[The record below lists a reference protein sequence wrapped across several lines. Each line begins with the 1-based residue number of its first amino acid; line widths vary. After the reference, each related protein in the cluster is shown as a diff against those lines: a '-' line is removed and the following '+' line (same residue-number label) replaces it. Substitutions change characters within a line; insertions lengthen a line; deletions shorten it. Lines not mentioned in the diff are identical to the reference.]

1 MKQTRLLPLILLSL
15 LALPPLR
22 TDAQVGPGGVG
33 SLTNTQLWLRSDS
46 LIAIQPL
53 YFVTSWY
60 DLSGHMRDFG
70 AVVMGQTVPSL
81 TMNVLNGYPAVTFSD
96 QGGVNGDF
104 LGYNGSLGITGSD
117 AATVVIVA
125 RNTTTADEQNGG
137 LYMGQKNVGGA
148 NAVRSYGLE
157 YADAVRFNGLSQVFN
172 NGHTRDAWK
181 IICYTNPAGASASAY
196 QAYLDGTLLTGSSAS
211 GTVPSLVSNFALL
224 GATQMNG
231 TYNPGGYFNGDMM
244 EVAVFSGQLN
254 DAERVVLDNNL
265 GAKYLITIPDDH
277 YAWETTH
284 SHDVS
289 GIAAYN
295 GTLFTNAWS
304 TGMLLVNSPDDLT
317 EGEYLF
323 FGHDRGNAKTW
334 TTAEVPAPGTYRL
347 AREWRVDEKSDVGTV
362 TISIP
367 ATSLPP
373 LPAGYST
380 VGVLTDD
387 DGDFTT
393 GATMHRTTLASGTY
407 SVNLNLADGQYLAIA
422 VFRPEVNFVIAS
434 SSGQENIANVTV
446 QTYLNY
452 PHTADVSF
460 NYSATG
466 GTAVNG
472 TDYTLIPGTITIPAG
487 SVTGSFNITII
498 DDALVEPDETIITNL
513 SGPSSGLSIGL
524 QNTFVYTI
532 INDDNVYASFS
543 SATASG
549 AEGNSP
555 GTVSSPRIIVSG
567 GIITA
572 PGSLII
578 MVTNGTATSDDW
590 SQTSNVISIPAGDYT
605 TPVSIPLP
613 ASVLT
618 ILGDLIVEND
628 ETINLS
634 MNTFINV
641 RAGAI
646 INCVYTIINDDS
658 STISVTAST
667 PLITEGGPGAAGTG
681 NFVFALTNPLSTAR
695 TVSYT
700 VTGSAT
706 SGTDYNVLAG
716 SFTMPAN
723 TVTYNLILTSVA
735 DLIVEGDETVTVTI
749 TGVTGTPAI
758 NINATP
764 ATITIDDDDLPG
776 ILYSPSSVTMT
787 EGSTATIEVWL
798 TNAPSGSVT
807 LNISTLMT
815 GLLNLN
821 PVTLSFNTSN
831 YSTHQMITLQS
842 VENPL
847 MGDQTDNVIISVNDA
862 VSDDPFDP
870 LPDINIPV
878 TVTNNDIAS
887 IVVNPGT
894 VTVAENGTATFTV
907 MLSSGPAS
915 GNVVIDMVSNNTG
928 VATINISQLTFTTLN
943 WNVPQTVTVT
953 GVNNNTIPDAS
964 TTISLAVNDP
974 LSNNDF
980 DGLTATVNVNVT
992 NDDVAGFIVT
1002 PLNITI
1008 DEGGPAG
1015 QFSIVLTAQPLS
1027 DVVFDLVNTSPVYTT
1042 FPARVTFTPANWNIP
1057 AVVNV
1062 TAIEDMLDTDRT
1074 DVIAV
1079 TVNQSLS
1086 DNSFDALAAQNVT
1099 ITIND
1104 NDPPVITGCP
1114 ADITVS
1120 NDPGLCSAV
1129 VTWTPPT
1136 STAPM
1141 VSTHNPG
1148 DIFPVGTVTVTY
1160 TSVDDDGM
1168 VSVCSFTVTVND
1180 TEAPVVACAGATVS
1194 LDASGNASVTAAD
1207 ILSSAPSDNCG
1218 VASVTLS
1225 RSSFTCADL
1234 GDVTI
1239 TVTVTDVNGNIST
1252 CDAIVTVTDPFP
1264 ASLNAGPDGMICI
1277 TTPSYGITGATA
1289 SNMSLLWTTSGS
1301 GSFSDPS
1308 VLNPVYTRGPTDL
1321 TSVTLVLTGNKINGC
1336 PVTLTDNM
1344 VLSFA
1349 GLPVADAGTDKDLC
1363 SGTHDVALNDATAS
1377 NGSVAWTTSGDGTFN
1392 DPSSVNPFYTFGPS
1406 DTGPVVLT
1414 MNVTSLL
1421 CGSAADDVTITFT
1434 TAPSADAGPDAA
1446 LCRSEAGY
1454 QVSGASHAG
1463 GTVSWTTSGNGSF
1476 DDPATDN
1483 PFYTF
1488 GTSDYAL
1495 GSVTLTMHVNGGGTC
1510 GTVTSSA
1517 VITINPL
1524 PVIQVTQLKDISC
1537 TGLTDGE
1544 IHLNATAGLPPYRY
1558 SIDSSPFQS
1567 SGDFSGLS
1575 AASYYFEVM
1584 DANGCVSDTLLEIK
1598 EPLPFTAVIDSTWNV
1613 SCNGGNDGAVY
1624 ITAAG
1629 GTEPYIISWTGPAGF
1644 TASAADITGLTAG
1657 AYNLTI
1663 TDANSCSVI
1672 NLAADLTE
1680 PLAISIVSAVL
1691 SDYGGYGVSC
1701 SGSGDGSV
1709 SVTVTGGTAPLA
1721 YLWSGPGGYS
1731 STQDRIENVPAGIYT
1746 LTITDNNG
1754 CQLTKAY
1761 TLTSPGP
1768 ILLSA
1773 TGKPAACPDTPD
1785 GSIDLSVTGG
1795 AGTLIYQWND
1805 GATTQ
1810 NRSGI
1815 LPGDYMVTVTD
1826 ENGCSAGL
1834 DVNVDVTGYDCLRV
1848 YEIIT
1853 PNGDGRND
1861 TWKLR
1866 NAELYPD
1873 GEAFVYNRWGRLVFH
1888 TRDLTDEWDGTY
1900 NGKILPNDSYH
1911 YVIRLNDGSEPRTG
1925 VITIIS
1931 K

>member
-1 MKQTRLLPLILLSL
+1 MKQTRLLPIVLLL
-15 LALPPLR
+15 LLTLPPLH

-46 LIAIQPL
+46 LIAIMPL

-60 DLSGHMRDFG
+60 DLSGHMHDFG
-70 AVVMGQTVPSL
+70 AVTMGQSVPSL
-81 TMNVLNGYPAVTFSD
+81 TTNVVNGYPAVSFSD

-125 RNTTTADEQNGG
+125 RNTTAADEQNGG

-157 YADAVRFNGLSQVFN
+157 YADAVRFNGQSQVFN
-172 NGHTRDAWK
+172 DGHSQGTWK
-181 IICYTNPAGASASAY
+181 IIYYTNPAGASVSAY

-224 GATQMNG
+224 GATQING
-231 TYNPGGYFNGDMM
+231 IYNPAGYFNGDMT
-244 EVAVFSGQLN
+244 EVAVFTGQLN

-265 GAKYLITIPDDH
+265 GAKYLISIADDH

-295 GTLFTNAWS
+295 GSVFTNAWS
-304 TGMLLVNSPDDLT
+304 AGMLSINSPDDLT

-323 FGHDRGNAKTW
+323 FGHDRGNSKTW
-334 TTAEVPAPGTYRL
+334 TTTEVPAPGTYRL
-347 AREWRVDEKSDVGTV
+347 AREWRIDETSDVGTV
-362 TISIP
+362 TINIP
-367 ATSLPP
+367 AASLPS

-380 VGVLTDD
+380 VGIMTDD
-387 DGDFTT
+387 DGDFTS

-407 SVNLNLADGQYLAIA
+407 SVSLNLTDGQYLAIA
-422 VFRPEVNFVIAS
+422 VFRPEVNFVVAS

-446 QTYLNY
+446 QAYLNY
-452 PHTADVSF
+452 PHISDVSVD
-460 NYSATG
+460 YSVTG
-466 GTAVNG
+466 GTATNG
-472 TDYTLIPGTITIPAG
+472 TDYTLVPGAIYIPAG

-498 DDALVEPDETIITNL
+498 DDELVEPDETIITAL
-513 SGPSSGLSIGL
+513 SNPSSGLSIGL

-543 SATASG
+543 SAAASG
-549 AEGNSP
+549 PEGNSP
-555 GTVSSPRIIVSG
+555 GAVSTPQIVVSG
-567 GIITA
+567 GIITT
-572 PGSLII
+572 PGSLIV

-605 TPVSIPLP
+605 TPVSVPLP

-618 ILGDLIVEND
+618 ILGDLVVEND
-628 ETINLS
+628 ETVNLS
-634 MNTFINV
+634 MNSFVNV
-641 RAGAI
+641 LAGAI
-646 INCVYTIINDDS
+646 VNSVYTIINDDS

-667 PLITEGGPGAAGTG
+667 PDITEGGPGAAGTG
-681 NFVFALTNPLSTAR
+681 TFVFALTNPVSTAR
-695 TVSYT
+695 TVSYSVSGT
-700 VTGSAT
+700 AT
-706 SGTDYNVLAG
+706 SGTDYIALAG
-716 SFTMPAN
+716 SFVMPAN
-723 TVTYNLILTSVA
+723 TVTFNLTLTSIA

-749 TGVTGTPAI
+749 TGVSGTPAI
-758 NINATP
+758 NINAAP

-776 ILYSPSSVTMT
+776 ILFSPSSVTMA

-798 TNAPSGSVT
+798 TNAPAGSVT

-815 GLLNLN
+815 GVLNIN
-821 PVTLSFNTSN
+821 PVTLTFNTSN
-831 YSTHQMITLQS
+831 YSTHQVITLQS

-878 TVTNNDIAS
+878 NVTNNDVAS

-907 MLSSGPAS
+907 SLSSGPAS
-915 GNVVIDMVSNNTG
+915 GDVVIDLVSDNTG
-928 VATINISQLTFTTLN
+928 VATINVSQLTFTTLN
-943 WNVPQTVTVT
+943 WNIPQTVTVT

-974 LSNNDF
+974 LSNDDF
-980 DGLTATVNVNVT
+980 DGLTATVDVNVT
-992 NDDVAGFIVT
+992 NDDVAGFVVT

-1015 QFSIVLTAQPLS
+1015 QFTIVLTAQPVS
-1027 DVVFDLVNTSPVYTT
+1027 DVVFDLVNASPVYTMY
-1042 FPARVTFTPANWNIP
+1042 PAQVTFTPANWNIP
-1057 AVVNV
+1057 VVVNV
-1062 TAIEDMLDTDRT
+1062 TAIEDALDADRT

-1099 ITIND
+1099 VTIND

-1114 ADITVS
+1114 ASITVS
-1120 NDPGLCSAV
+1120 NSPGACSAP

-1136 STAPM
+1136 SSAPM

-1148 DIFPVGTVTVTY
+1148 DTFPVGTSTVTY
-1160 TSVDDDGM
+1160 TSTDDDGM
-1168 VSVCSFTVTVND
+1168 VSTCSFTITVND
-1180 TEAPVVACAGATVS
+1180 TENPAVTCAGATVA
-1194 LDASGNASVTAAD
+1194 LDASGNASIAAAD
-1207 ILSSAPSDNCG
+1207 ILSSAPTDNCG
-1218 VASVTLS
+1218 IASVTLS

-1234 GDVTI
+1234 GDVTV
-1239 TVTVTDVNGNIST
+1239 TVTVADVNGNVST
-1252 CDAIVTVTDPFP
+1252 CDAIVTVEDPFP

-1277 TTPSYGITGATA
+1277 TSPSYNITGATA
-1289 SNMSLLWTTSGS
+1289 SNMSLFWTTSGS
-1301 GSFSDPS
+1301 GSFNDPTI
-1308 VLNPVYTRGPTDL
+1308 LNPVYTCGPADI
-1321 TSVTLVLTGNKINGC
+1321 TSVTLTLTGNKINGC
-1336 PVTLTDNM
+1336 PVTLTDDM

-1349 GLPVADAGTDKDLC
+1349 GLPVADAGADMDLC
-1363 SGTHDVALNDATAS
+1363 SGTPDVALSDASAS
-1377 NGSVAWTTSGDGTFN
+1377 NGSVTWATSGDGSFS
-1392 DPSSVNPFYTFGPS
+1392 DPSSVNPVYAFGPS
-1406 DTGPVVLT
+1406 DTGPVALT
-1414 MNVTSLL
+1414 MTVTSLL
-1421 CGSAADDVTITFT
+1421 CGSVTDDVTITFT
-1434 TAPSADAGPDAA
+1434 TAPVAVAGPDAA

-1454 QVSGASHAG
+1454 QVSGASHSG
-1463 GTVSWTTSGNGSF
+1463 GTVSWTTSGNGTF
-1476 DDPATDN
+1476 DDPSADN
-1483 PFYTF
+1483 PYYTF
-1488 GTSDYAL
+1488 GTFDYAL
-1495 GSVTLTMHVNGGGTC
+1495 GSVTLTLEVAGGGSC
-1510 GTVTSSA
+1510 GTDVSSA
-1517 VITINPL
+1517 IVTINPL
-1524 PVIQVTQLKDISC
+1524 PVVQVTQLKDISC

-1544 IHLNATAGLPPYRY
+1544 IHLDATIGLPPYSY
-1558 SIDSSPFQS
+1558 SIDGSPFQP
-1567 SGDFSGLS
+1567 SGDFTGLS
-1575 AASYYFEVM
+1575 AASYYFEVV
-1584 DANGCVSDTLLEIK
+1584 DANSCVSGISLEIK
-1598 EPLPFTAVIDSTWNV
+1598 EPLPFTAVIDSTYNV

-1624 ITAAG
+1624 ITASG
-1629 GTEPYIISWTGPAGF
+1629 GTVPYIISWTGPSGY
-1644 TASAADITGLTAG
+1644 TASATDITGLVAG
-1657 AYNLTI
+1657 TYNLTI
-1663 TDANSCSVI
+1663 TDANSCSVVD
-1672 NLAADLTE
+1672 LSADLTE
-1680 PLAISIVSAVL
+1680 PLAISIISAVL
-1691 SDYGGYGVSC
+1691 SDYDGYGVSC
-1701 SGSGDGSV
+1701 NGSGDGSV

-1721 YLWSGPGGYS
+1721 YLWSGPGGYT
-1731 STQDRIENVPAGIYT
+1731 STQDKIENVPAGTYT

-1754 CQLTKAY
+1754 CQLIQDY
-1761 TLTSPGP
+1761 TLTSPEP

-1773 TGKPAACPDTPD
+1773 VSQPAACPDTPD

-1795 AGTLIYQWND
+1795 AGTLAYSWND
-1805 GATTQ
+1805 HASTQ
-1810 NRSGI
+1810 DRTGI
-1815 LPGDYMVTVTD
+1815 LPGDYSVTVTD

-1834 DVNVDVTGYDCLRV
+1834 DVIVDVTGYNCLRV

-1866 NAELYPD
+1866 NAELYPN
-1873 GEAFVYNRWGRLVFH
+1873 GEIFVYNRWGRLVFH

-1900 NGKILPNDSYH
+1900 NGKLLPNDSYH
-1911 YVIRLNDGSEPRTG
+1911 YVIHLNDGSEPRTG